1 MKRIKLLILI
11 IFFIIIILISC
22 IIIVNKGKQD
32 NIISKDQKDNENYI
46 TVPPGKSTEVGYQ
59 EFYTVSSCVGKYID
73 SINKNNNIYYSNNEM
88 VFNNEMF
95 KKRIKALLSEK
106 FNGNISIKDEKY
118 NFTAIN
124 VIKSFSN
131 KNVDTYVVHGFIS
144 NVNMESF
151 EDLYCVVN
159 LDTKNYTFSIEPLNS
174 RYNTIEEIEPEKI
187 DNISKNEYNMFSYE
201 PLSDEKKCTL
211 YFNYIRRLMLV
222 NPELAYTYIDEE
234 YKSIRF
240 KNYDNFVKYIQNNRN
255 IILESVVKNY
265 KINGEGTE
273 IYILDQYSNI
283 FKFNIEGIMKFK
295 VQLDDY
301 IVMLDEEIEKYN
313 VLSVQ
318 QKIVNCIN
326 RWIKMI
332 NSKDYEFAYNYLDK
346 TFSEN
351 NFKGVENFEKYV
363 KQKWPEF
370 IDIKC
375 SDYKEV
381 NDVGTMKVKISARG
395 TSNTEN
401 NKVIEKTFIV
411 KLLDDNNFVMSF
423 NVNE

>member
-1 MKRIKLLILI
+1 MK
-11 IFFIIIILISC
+11 
-22 IIIVNKGKQD
+22 
-32 NIISKDQKDNENYI
+32 
-46 TVPPGKSTEVGYQ
+46 
-59 EFYTVSSCVGKYID
+59 
-73 SINKNNNIYYSNNEM
+73 
-88 VFNNEMF
+88 
-95 KKRIKALLSEK
+95 
-106 FNGNISIKDEKY
+106 
-118 NFTAIN
+118 
-124 VIKSFSN
+124 
-131 KNVDTYVVHGFIS
+131 KNVHFI
-144 NVNMESF
+144 
-151 EDLYCVVN
+151 L
-159 LDTKNYTFSIEPLNS
+159 
-174 RYNTIEEIEPEKI
+174 
-187 DNISKNEYNMFSYE
+187 
-201 PLSDEKKCTL
+201 
-211 YFNYIRRLMLV
+211 LV
-222 NPELAYTYIDEE
+222 NPELAYKYIDEE

-313 VLSVQ
+313 ALSVQ

>member
-95 KKRIKALLSEK
+95 KERIKALLSEK

-313 VLSVQ
+313 ALSVQ

>member
-11 IFFIIIILISC
+11 ISFIIIILISC

-95 KKRIKALLSEK
+95 KERIKALLSEK

-313 VLSVQ
+313 ALSVQ

>member
-95 KKRIKALLSEK
+95 KERIKALLSEK

-211 YFNYIRRLMLV
+211 YFV
-222 NPELAYTYIDEE
+222 S
-234 YKSIRF
+234 KSR
-240 KNYDNFVKYIQNNRN
+240 V
-255 IILESVVKNY
+255 
-265 KINGEGTE
+265 
-273 IYILDQYSNI
+273 
-283 FKFNIEGIMKFK
+283 GI
-295 VQLDDY
+295 
-301 IVMLDEEIEKYN
+301 
-313 VLSVQ
+313 
-318 QKIVNCIN
+318 
-326 RWIKMI
+326 
-332 NSKDYEFAYNYLDK
+332 
-346 TFSEN
+346 
-351 NFKGVENFEKYV
+351 
-363 KQKWPEF
+363 
-370 IDIKC
+370 
-375 SDYKEV
+375 
-381 NDVGTMKVKISARG
+381 
-395 TSNTEN
+395 
-401 NKVIEKTFIV
+401 
-411 KLLDDNNFVMSF
+411 
-423 NVNE
+423 

>member
-1 MKRIKLLILI
+1 
-11 IFFIIIILISC
+11 
-22 IIIVNKGKQD
+22 
-32 NIISKDQKDNENYI
+32 
-46 TVPPGKSTEVGYQ
+46 
-59 EFYTVSSCVGKYID
+59 
-73 SINKNNNIYYSNNEM
+73 
-88 VFNNEMF
+88 
-95 KKRIKALLSEK
+95 
-106 FNGNISIKDEKY
+106 
-118 NFTAIN
+118 
-124 VIKSFSN
+124 
-131 KNVDTYVVHGFIS
+131 
-144 NVNMESF
+144 
-151 EDLYCVVN
+151 
-159 LDTKNYTFSIEPLNS
+159 
-174 RYNTIEEIEPEKI
+174 
-187 DNISKNEYNMFSYE
+187 
-201 PLSDEKKCTL
+201 
-211 YFNYIRRLMLV
+211 
-222 NPELAYTYIDEE
+222 
-234 YKSIRF
+234 
-240 KNYDNFVKYIQNNRN
+240 
-255 IILESVVKNY
+255 
-265 KINGEGTE
+265 
-273 IYILDQYSNI
+273 
-283 FKFNIEGIMKFK
+283 MKFK

-313 VLSVQ
+313 ALSVQ

>member
-11 IFFIIIILISC
+11 SFFIIIILISC

-88 VFNNEMF
+88 EFNNEMF
-95 KKRIKALLSEK
+95 KERIKALLSEK

-313 VLSVQ
+313 ALSVQ